1 MIDETPA
8 RVSLGAGMTKTEQ
21 FFDQSG
27 IALAALGSGKV
38 QKLPH
43 GEVAGMRRHKVE
55 EPCFH
60 FGIAEVKEPGELVFC
75 DIHGLEAQDCCTQ
88 FPVVADTAKA
98 VGLAMPG
105 IDLKAGASLLG
116 EPGIKLLLHLV
127 VELDSQYFTAA
138 TFDLIAD
145 LVIKPVEVGVVK
157 SFFGF
162 PHSMVGGLVG
172 REHLAAREEF
182 VAFLG

>member
-1 MIDETPA
+1 
-8 RVSLGAGMTKTEQ
+8 
-21 FFDQSG
+21 
-27 IALAALGSGKV
+27 
-38 QKLPH
+38 
-43 GEVAGMRRHKVE
+43 
-55 EPCFH
+55 
-60 FGIAEVKEPGELVFC
+60 
-75 DIHGLEAQDCCTQ
+75 
-88 FPVVADTAKA
+88 
-98 VGLAMPG
+98 MPG

-116 EPGIKLLLHLV
+116 EPTRAVMFRGKLKIAPLNVVFVLVHILDAQVGNRNPARYNLQVIPLGNLFSKGFRVPTPVLGNMGEAGIKLLLHLV